1 MRPLKMNNP
10 NVVRAWTMYDWA
22 NSVYNLVITTTFFP
36 IFFLGVTKSA
46 FGEDSVPFLGRT
58 FKNSALYDYALAFA
72 YLAIALILPIL
83 SSIAD
88 SQGNKKRFMQFFCYV
103 GGIACSGLFWFEG
116 SNIGWGISCFILAV
130 VGYVGSLV
138 FYNSYL
144 PEIAAPED
152 RDRVSARG
160 YAMGYIGSV
169 ILQLVG
175 FGLVIYFSGKGDNMS
190 GPLYTFLLVGIWWIG
205 FAQITFFWLPPNKP
219 STEKLNLNFITRGFI
234 ELGKVWQQLKKLSVL
249 KWYLTAFFFYSM
261 GVQTVM
267 LAAIIFASKILGL
280 PSDRLIITA
289 VLIQLLAV
297 AGAFLM
303 SRLSSRF
310 GNLQVLMGVV
320 LLWVCLCVSAYVV
333 ASMKE
338 SGGSVEIYFYF
349 LAMGVGLI
357 MGGIQSLSRSTYSK
371 LMPVTND
378 TASFFSF
385 YDVAEKI
392 AIVIGI
398 FTFGYIDEILGM
410 KNSLLSLI
418 FFFVMGF
425 IGLYIT
431 RTKEKN
437 GLIQS

>member
-1 MRPLKMNNP
+1 
-10 NVVRAWTMYDWA
+10 
-22 NSVYNLVITTTFFP
+22 
-36 IFFLGVTKSA
+36 
-46 FGEDSVPFLGRT
+46 
-58 FKNSALYDYALAFA
+58 
-72 YLAIALILPIL
+72 
-83 SSIAD
+83 
-88 SQGNKKRFMQFFCYV
+88 MQFFCYL
-103 GGIACSGLFWFEG
+103 GGIACSGLFWFVG
-116 SNIGWGISCFILAV
+116 PNIGWGIACFVFAV
-130 VGYVGSLV
+130 IGYVGSLV

-160 YAMGYIGSV
+160 YAMGYIGSIV
-169 ILQLVG
+169 LQLVG
-175 FGLVIYFSGKGDNMS
+175 FALVIYFTSKGDNMS

-205 FAQITFFWLPPNKP
+205 FAQITFKFLPPNKP
-219 STEKLNLNFITRGFI
+219 ASEKLDLNFLTRGFI
-234 ELGKVWQQLKKLSVL
+234 ELGKVWQQLKKMTVL
-249 KWYLTAFFFYSM
+249 KWFLTAFFFYSM

-280 PSDRLIITA
+280 PSDKLIITA

-303 SRLSSRF
+303 SRLSTTF
-310 GNLQVLMGVV
+310 GNLKVLMGVV
-320 LLWVCLCVSAYVV
+320 FLWVVLCVSAYFV

-338 SGGSVEIYFYF
+338 AGTTVEVHFYF

-398 FTFGYIDEILGM
+398 FTFGYIDEMLGM
-410 KNSLLSLI
+410 KNSLLSLVV
-418 FFFVMGF
+418 FFVL
-425 IGLYIT
+425 GLLALYVT
-431 RTKEKN
+431 YVKDTK
-437 GLIQS
+437 IRAA